1 MQADLGPDKY
11 LSDKDF
17 QCLIKL
23 LPSCL
28 VSTSP
33 SVTLD
38 ADGRFTMFSCGW
50 VALKTL
56 SRVENGEV
64 EWISLQTGSAQ
75 GYSHRP
81 LAI

>member
-33 SVTLD
+33 SVILD
-38 ADGRFTMFSCGW
+38 ADDRFTMFYCGW
-50 VALKTL
+50 VELETL
-56 SRVENGEV
+56 SRLENGEV